1 LDILAKD
8 QGKIMNGE
16 SGTQTLYL
24 GFKGQVF
31 CHRAAAAEQYNL
43 SFLNQKCDKFYF
55 TSEFD
60 VRI

>member
-8 QGKIMNGE
+8 QGKIVNGE
-16 SGTQTLYL
+16 SGTQTLDL
-24 GFKGQVF
+24 GFTGRVF

-43 SFLNQKCDKFYF
+43 LFFNQKCDKFYF
-55 TSEFD
+55 TFEFD